1 MTPQTSLTILVVDD
15 SPEDRVVCRHFL
27 SRVPAVAY
35 TCLEAA
41 TGTEGLAL
49 HQSAR
54 PDCLVLD
61 FSLPDMDGLQFL
73 TAMQAESHPQICPVV
88 LLTGQGSEQIAVQ
101 ALHCGAQDYLVK
113 GDLSADLLH
122 RTITHAIDKFRL
134 HQVLEEHRHALH
146 RQNLELRQRE
156 ESLSA
161 LTATLEQRVAER
173 TALLE
178 LLQDITIAANEATSS
193 AEALQFAVDRICA
206 YMGWPVGHAYLALA
220 PDVSR
225 WAPTPIWH
233 LEALEQYHAF
243 QQATQTAEFA
253 MGEGLIGRV
262 GVLKEPAWSVD
273 VSTDPDFHRRHAVLA
288 AGLKAGFAFP
298 ILVGQEVAGVL
309 EFYADA
315 PLAPNL
321 PLFEALTQIGTQLGR
336 VIERER
342 AAEQLQHKQEA
353 LRQREKLA
361 AMGSLLAS
369 VAHELNNPLAVILL
383 QADLLREETAGGAMA
398 EHAEE
403 ITQAAIRCERLV
415 RNFLT
420 LARQHPPERVAVDLN
435 ALIINTLELLQPAF
449 RLELLQPAFRV
460 DAITVDLCLDADLP
474 SIRADADQIQ
484 QVLVNLI
491 TNAYQALREVK
502 APRQVTL
509 TTRCD
514 AARTRVAIEVVDTGP
529 GIPPAIRPR
538 IFEPFFTT
546 KPPGVGTGLGLP
558 LCQGI
563 IEGHGGT
570 IRVTS
575 QPGQG
580 AVFRVELPVGV
591 VSVTTPAPL
600 EVETFQPVRGQ
611 TILIV
616 DDEPSVIRGLTRLLR
631 RDGHTV
637 DAAPNGQIAL
647 ARLQERAYDLIL
659 SDLRMPELDGSGLY
673 QALEQHPE
681 LRQRFVFLTGDTV
694 SHETMAF
701 FEQTGV
707 RWLTKP
713 FRAAEVRRAI
723 QQILPAG

>member
-1 MTPQTSLTILVVDD
+1 MTAPLPLTILIVDD
-15 SPEDRVVCRHFL
+15 SPEDRAVCSRFL
-27 SRVPAVAY
+27 SRHPAAAY
-35 TCLEAA
+35 TCIEAVA
-41 TGTEGLAL
+41 GTEGLAL
-49 HQSAR
+49 YHSAR
-54 PDCLVLD
+54 PDCLILD

-73 TAMQAESHPQICPVV
+73 AAMQAEPHPQSCPVV

-113 GDLSADLLH
+113 GDISADLLH
-122 RTITHAIDKFRL
+122 RTITNTIDKFRL
-134 HQVLEEHRHALH
+134 HQLLEEHRRALH
-146 RQNLELRQRE
+146 QQNLELRQRE
-156 ESLSA
+156 ACLSA
-161 LTATLEQRVAER
+161 LNATLEQQVAER

-178 LLQDITIAANEATSS
+178 LLQDITVAANEATRS

-206 YMGWPVGHAYLALA
+206 YMGWPVGHAYLAVA
-220 PDVSR
+220 PGVAR
-225 WAPTPIWH
+225 WTPTPIWH
-233 LEALEQYHAF
+233 LEAAEHYTAF
-243 QQATQTAEFA
+243 QQATQTVEFA
-253 MGEGLIGRV
+253 VGKSLIGQV
-262 GVLKEPAWSVD
+262 GALKQPAWNVD
-273 VSTDPDFHRRHAVLA
+273 VSTDPDFHRRHAALA

-309 EFYADA
+309 EFYADT

-321 PLFEALTQIGTQLGR
+321 PLCEALTHIGTQLGR

-342 AAEQLQHKQEA
+342 AAEELQHKQEA

-369 VAHELNNPLAVILL
+369 VAHELNNPLAVISL
-383 QADLLREETAGGAMA
+383 QADLLREEAAGGAVA

-403 ITQAAIRCERLV
+403 ITQAATRCERLV

-420 LARQHPPERVAVDLN
+420 LSRQHPTERVAVDLN
-435 ALIINTLELLQPAF
+435 ALITHTLELL
-449 RLELLQPAFRV
+449 EPAFRV
-460 DAITVDLCLDADLP
+460 DSVAVDLCLDADLP
-474 SIRADADQIQ
+474 CIQADVDQIR

-514 AARTRVAIEVVDTGP
+514 AARTRVTLEVVDLGP
-529 GIPPAIRPR
+529 GIPPAIRTR

-546 KPPGVGTGLGLP
+546 KPPGVGTGLGLS

-580 AVFRVELPVGV
+580 TVFRVELPVGEV
-591 VSVTTPAPL
+591 PVTASPAP
-600 EVETFQPVRGQ
+600 EEEIYQPVRGQ
-611 TILIV
+611 TILVV

-637 DAAPNGQIAL
+637 DTASNGRMAL

-659 SDLRMPELDGSGLY
+659 SDLRMPEMDGSGLY
-673 QALEQHPE
+673 RALEQYPE

-694 SHETMAF
+694 SRETMAF

-713 FRAAEVRRAI
+713 FRAAEVRRTI
-723 QQILPAG
+723 QQILPAR

>member
-1 MTPQTSLTILVVDD
+1 MTAQTPLTILIVDD
-15 SPEDRVVCRHFL
+15 SPEDRAACSRFL
-27 SRVPAVAY
+27 SRHPAAAY
-35 TCLEAA
+35 TCIEAVS
-41 TGTEGLAL
+41 GTEGLAL
-49 HQSAR
+49 YHAAR

-73 TAMQAESHPQICPVV
+73 AAIQAAPHPQSCPVV

-113 GDLSADLLH
+113 GDLAADLLH

-134 HQVLEEHRHALH
+134 HQLLEEHRCALH
-146 RQNLELRQRE
+146 QQNLELRQRE
-156 ESLSA
+156 ECLTA
-161 LTATLEQRVAER
+161 LNATLERRVAER

-206 YMGWPVGHAYLALA
+206 YMGWPVGHAYLAVA
-220 PDVSR
+220 PGGAQ
-225 WAPTPIWH
+225 WTPTAIWH
-233 LEALEQYHAF
+233 LENAEQYSAF

-253 MGEGLIGRV
+253 VGEGLIGQV
-262 GVLKEPAWSVD
+262 GALKKPAWNAD
-273 VSTDPDFHRRHAVLA
+273 VSTDPVFRRRHAALA

-298 ILVGQEVAGVL
+298 ILVGQEIAGVL
-309 EFYADA
+309 EFYADT
-315 PLAPNL
+315 PLAPHF
-321 PLFEALTQIGTQLGR
+321 PLLEALTHIGTQLGR

-342 AAEQLQHKQEA
+342 AAEQLQHQQEA

-383 QADLLREETAGGAMA
+383 QADLLREETAGSAMA
-398 EHAEE
+398 EHIEE
-403 ITQAAIRCERLV
+403 MTQAATRCERLV

-420 LARQHPPERVAVDLN
+420 LSRQHPPERVAVDLN
-435 ALIINTLELLQPAF
+435 ALMINTLELL
-449 RLELLQPAFRV
+449 EPAFRV
-460 DAITVDLCLDADLP
+460 DAVTVDLCLDADLP
-474 SIRADADQIQ
+474 SIPADADQIR

-491 TNAYQALREVK
+491 TNAYQALREVE

-509 TTRCD
+509 TTCCD
-514 AARTRVAIEVVDTGP
+514 AARTRVTLEVVDTGP
-529 GIPPAIRPR
+529 GIPPALRTR

-546 KPPGVGTGLGLP
+546 KPPGVGTGLGLS

-580 AVFRVELPVGV
+580 TVFQVELPVGEV
-591 VSVTTPAPL
+591 PMTPSPAP
-600 EVETFQPVRGQ
+600 EEEIYQPVRGQ

-637 DAAPNGQIAL
+637 DTASNGRMAL

-673 QALEQHPE
+673 QALEQYPE

-694 SHETMAF
+694 SRETMAF

-713 FRAAEVRRAI
+713 FRAAEVRRTI
-723 QQILPAG
+723 QQVLPAG

>member
-1 MTPQTSLTILVVDD
+1 MTAPTPLTILIIDD
-15 SPEDRVVCRHFL
+15 SPEDRVACCRFL
-27 SRVPAVAY
+27 SRHPAVAY
-35 TCLEAA
+35 TCIEAGS
-41 TGTEGLAL
+41 GTEGLAL
-49 HQSAR
+49 YHSAR

-73 TAMQAESHPQICPVV
+73 AAMPAAPHPQSCPVV

-101 ALHCGAQDYLVK
+101 ALHCGAQDYVVK
-113 GDLSADLLH
+113 GDLSTGLLH
-122 RTITHAIDKFRL
+122 RTITNAIEKFRL
-134 HQVLEEHRHALH
+134 HQLLEEQRRALH
-146 RQNLELRQRE
+146 QQNLALRQRE
-156 ESLSA
+156 ECLSA
-161 LTATLEQRVAER
+161 LNARLEQRVAER

-206 YMGWPVGHAYLALA
+206 YIGWPVGHVYLAVA
-220 PDVSR
+220 PGVAQ
-225 WAPTPIWH
+225 WTPTPIWH
-233 LEALEQYHAF
+233 LGTAQQHSAF
-243 QQATQTAEFA
+243 QQATQAAECA
-253 MGEGLIGRV
+253 VGEGLIGQV
-262 GVLKEPAWSVD
+262 GAGKKPAWNVD
-273 VSTDPDFHRRHAVLA
+273 VSTDPAFRRRHAALA
-288 AGLKAGFAFP
+288 TGLKASFAFP

-309 EFYADA
+309 EFYAA
-315 PLAPNL
+315 TPLAPNL
-321 PLFEALTQIGTQLGR
+321 ALLEALTHIGTQLGR

-342 AAEQLQHKQEA
+342 AAEQVQHQQEA

-383 QADLLREETAGGAMA
+383 QADLLREEAAGSAMA
-398 EHAEE
+398 EHVEE
-403 ITQAAIRCERLV
+403 MTQAATRCERLV

-420 LARQHPPERVAVDLN
+420 LARQHPPERVAVELN
-435 ALIINTLELLQPAF
+435 ALITHTLELL
-449 RLELLQPAFRV
+449 EPAFRV
-460 DAITVDLCLDADLP
+460 DTITVDLCLDAALP
-474 SIRADADQIQ
+474 AIRADADQIR

-491 TNAYQALREVK
+491 TNAYQALREVQ
-502 APRQVTL
+502 APRQVTC

-514 AARTRVAIEVVDTGP
+514 AARTRVTLEVVDTGP
-529 GIPPAIRPR
+529 GIPPALRTR

-546 KPPGVGTGLGLP
+546 KPPGAGTGLGLS

-580 AVFRVELPVGV
+580 TVFRVELPVGEV
-591 VSVTTPAPL
+591 PMTTSPAP
-600 EVETFQPVRGQ
+600 EEEIYQPVHGQ
-611 TILIV
+611 TILVV
-616 DDEPSVIRGLTRLLR
+616 DDEPSVVRGLTRLLR

-637 DAAPNGQIAL
+637 DTASNGRMAL

-673 QALEQHPE
+673 QALEQYPE
-681 LRQRFVFLTGDTV
+681 LQQRFVFLTGDTV
-694 SHETMAF
+694 SRETMAF

-713 FRAAEVRRAI
+713 FRAAEVRRTI
-723 QQILPAG
+723 QQVLPAR

>member
-1 MTPQTSLTILVVDD
+1 MTAPTPLTILIVDD
-15 SPEDRVVCRHFL
+15 SPEDRAVCSRFL
-27 SRVPAVAY
+27 SRRPAAAY
-35 TCLEAA
+35 TCIEAV

-49 HQSAR
+49 YHLAR

-73 TAMQAESHPQICPVV
+73 AAMQAESPPQSCPVV

-122 RTITHAIDKFRL
+122 RTITNTIDKFRL
-134 HQVLEEHRHALH
+134 HQILEEHRRALH
-146 RQNLELRQRE
+146 QQNLELRQRE
-156 ESLSA
+156 ECLSA
-161 LTATLEQRVAER
+161 LNATLEQRVAER

-178 LLQDITIAANEATSS
+178 LLQDIIIAANEATSS
-193 AEALQFAVDRICA
+193 AAALQCAVDRICA
-206 YMGWPVGHAYLALA
+206 YMGWPVGHAYLAVA
-220 PDVSR
+220 PGVAQ
-225 WAPTPIWH
+225 WTPTPIWH
-233 LEALEQYHAF
+233 LEAAEQHIAF
-243 QQATQTAEFA
+243 QQATQTVEFTV
-253 MGEGLIGRV
+253 GEGLIGQV
-262 GVLKEPAWSVD
+262 GALKKPAWNVD
-273 VSTDPDFHRRHAVLA
+273 VSTDPDLHRRHAALA

-298 ILVGQEVAGVL
+298 ILVGHEVAGVL
-309 EFYADA
+309 EFYADTL
-315 PLAPNL
+315 LAPNL
-321 PLFEALTQIGTQLGR
+321 PLCEALTHIGTQLGR

-342 AAEQLQHKQEA
+342 AAEQWQHQQEA

-383 QADLLREETAGGAMA
+383 HADLLQEEAAGGAVA
-398 EHAEE
+398 EHVEE
-403 ITQAAIRCERLV
+403 ITQAATRCERLV

-420 LARQHPPERVAVDLN
+420 LSRQHPPERVAVDLN
-435 ALIINTLELLQPAF
+435 ALITHTLELL
-449 RLELLQPAFRV
+449 EPAFRV
-460 DAITVDLCLDADLP
+460 DTVTVDLCLDADLP

-491 TNAYQALREVK
+491 TNAYQALREVQ

-514 AARTRVAIEVVDTGP
+514 AARTRVTLEVVDTGP
-529 GIPPAIRPR
+529 GIPPALRTR

-546 KPPGVGTGLGLP
+546 KPPGVGTGLGLS

-580 AVFRVELPVGV
+580 TVFRVELPVGEV
-591 VSVTTPAPL
+591 PMTTSPAPQ
-600 EVETFQPVRGQ
+600 EEIYQPVRGQ
-611 TILIV
+611 TILVV

-637 DAAPNGQIAL
+637 DTAPNGRMAL
-647 ARLQERAYDLIL
+647 ARLQECAYDLIL
-659 SDLRMPELDGSGLY
+659 SDLRMPELDGAGLY
-673 QALEQHPE
+673 QALAQYPE
-681 LRQRFVFLTGDTV
+681 LQQRFVFLTGDTV
-694 SHETMAF
+694 SREAMAF

-713 FRAAEVRRAI
+713 LRAAEVRRTI
-723 QQILPAG
+723 QQILAAR

>member
-1 MTPQTSLTILVVDD
+1 MTAQTPPTILIVDD
-15 SPEDRVVCRHFL
+15 SPEDLAACRRFL
-27 SRVPAVAY
+27 SRHSAAAY
-35 TCLEAA
+35 TCLEAVS
-41 TGTEGLAL
+41 GTEGLAL
-49 HQSAR
+49 YHSAR

-61 FSLPDMDGLQFL
+61 FNLPDMDGLQFL
-73 TAMQAESHPQICPVV
+73 AAMQAAPHPQSCPVV

-101 ALHCGAQDYLVK
+101 ALHCGAQDYVVK

-122 RTITHAIDKFRL
+122 RTIANAIDKFRL
-134 HQVLEEHRHALH
+134 YRLLEEHRRVLH
-146 RQNLELRQRE
+146 QQNLELRQRE
-156 ESLSA
+156 ECLSA
-161 LTATLEQRVAER
+161 LNATLEQRVAER

-178 LLQDITIAANEATSS
+178 LLQDITIAANEATTS

-206 YMGWPVGHAYLALA
+206 YMDWPVGHAYLAVA
-220 PDVSR
+220 PGVAQ
-225 WAPTPIWH
+225 WTPTPIWH
-233 LEALEQYHAF
+233 LAIAERYTTF
-243 QQATQTAEFA
+243 QQATQTAEFV
-253 MGEGLIGRV
+253 MGEGLISQV
-262 GVLKEPAWSVD
+262 GALKKPAWNVD
-273 VSTDPDFHRRHAVLA
+273 VSTDPAFGRRHAALL
-288 AGLKAGFAFP
+288 AGLKASFAFP
-298 ILVGQEVAGVL
+298 ILVGQEIAGVL
-309 EFYADA
+309 EFYADT

-321 PLFEALTQIGTQLGR
+321 PLLEALTHIGTQLGR

-342 AAEQLQHKQEA
+342 AAEQLQHQQEA

-383 QADLLREETAGGAMA
+383 QADLLREEAAGSAMA
-398 EHAEE
+398 EHIEE
-403 ITQAAIRCERLV
+403 MAQAATRCERLV

-420 LARQHPPERVAVDLN
+420 LSRQHPPARVAVDLN
-435 ALIINTLELLQPAF
+435 ALITNTLDLLEPAF
-449 RLELLQPAFRV
+449 QA
-460 DAITVDLCLDADLP
+460 DAVTVVLCLDAELP
-474 SIRADADQIQ
+474 SIWADADQLR

-491 TNAYQALREVK
+491 TNAYQALREVQ
-502 APRQVTL
+502 APRQVRL
-509 TTRCD
+509 TTHYD
-514 AARTRVAIEVVDTGP
+514 AARMGVALEIVDTGP
-529 GIPPAIRPR
+529 GIPPALRTR

-546 KPPGVGTGLGLP
+546 KPLGVGTGLGLS

-580 AVFRVELPVGV
+580 AIFRVDLPLGEAA
-591 VSVTTPAPL
+591 VTTSPAP
-600 EVETFQPVRGQ
+600 EEEIYQPVRGQ
-611 TILIV
+611 TILLV

-637 DAAPNGQIAL
+637 DTAPNGRMAL

-673 QALEQHPE
+673 QALEQYPE

-694 SHETMAF
+694 SRETMAF

-713 FRAAEVRRAI
+713 FRAAEVRRTI
-723 QQILPAG
+723 QQVLPTR

>member
-1 MTPQTSLTILVVDD
+1 MTVQPPLTILIVDD
-15 SPEDRVVCRHFL
+15 SPEDRVVCSRFL
-27 SRVPAVAY
+27 SRHPAAAY
-35 TCLEAA
+35 TCIEAV

-49 HQSAR
+49 YHSAR

-73 TAMQAESHPQICPVV
+73 AAMQAASPPQSCPVV

-122 RTITHAIDKFRL
+122 RTITNTIDTFRL
-134 HQVLEEHRHALH
+134 HQILEEHRRVLH
-146 RQNLELRQRE
+146 QQNLTLRQRE
-156 ESLSA
+156 ECLSA
-161 LTATLEQRVAER
+161 LNATLEQRVAER

-178 LLQDITIAANEATSS
+178 LLQDIIMAANEATSS
-193 AEALQFAVDRICA
+193 TEALQFAVDRICA
-206 YMGWPVGHAYLALA
+206 YMGWPVGHAYLAVA
-220 PDVSR
+220 PGVAR
-225 WAPTPIWH
+225 WTPTPMWH
-233 LEALEQYHAF
+233 LEATEHYTAF
-243 QQATQTAEFA
+243 QQATQTVEFTV
-253 MGEGLIGRV
+253 GEGLIGQV
-262 GVLKEPAWSVD
+262 GALKEPAWNAD
-273 VSTDPDFHRRHAVLA
+273 VSTAPAFRRRHAALA
-288 AGLKAGFAFP
+288 VGLKAGFAFP
-298 ILVGQEVAGVL
+298 ILVGQEIAGVL
-309 EFYADA
+309 EFYADT
-315 PLAPNL
+315 PLAPNR
-321 PLFEALTQIGTQLGR
+321 PLLAALTHIGTQLGR

-342 AAEQLQHKQEA
+342 AAEQLQHQQAA

-383 QADLLREETAGGAMA
+383 QADLLREDAAGSPVA
-398 EHAEE
+398 EHVEE
-403 ITQAAIRCERLV
+403 ITQAATRCERLV

-420 LARQHPPERVAVDLN
+420 LSRQHPPERVALDLN
-435 ALIINTLELLQPAF
+435 ALITNTLELL
-449 RLELLQPAFRV
+449 EPAFRV
-460 DAITVDLCLDADLP
+460 DTVAVDLCLDTDLP

-484 QVLVNLI
+484 QVLVNLV
-491 TNAYQALREVK
+491 TNAYQALRAVQ

-514 AARTRVAIEVVDTGP
+514 PARTRVTLEVVDTGP
-529 GIPPAIRPR
+529 GIPPALRAR

-546 KPPGVGTGLGLP
+546 KPPGVGTGLGLS

-580 AVFRVELPVGV
+580 TVFRVELPVGEGP
-591 VSVTTPAPL
+591 VTTSPAP
-600 EVETFQPVRGQ
+600 EEEIYQPVRGQ
-611 TILIV
+611 TILVV

-637 DAAPNGQIAL
+637 DTAPNGRMAL
-647 ARLQERAYDLIL
+647 IRLQERAYDVIL
-659 SDLRMPELDGSGLY
+659 SDLRMPELDGLGLY
-673 QALEQHPE
+673 QALEQYPE

-713 FRAAEVRRAI
+713 FRAAEVRRTI
-723 QQILPAG
+723 QQVLPAG